1 MWRGKEC
8 VQPEQESQQG
18 EPLQEA
24 ELILT
29 QIADSRLFKTAPMM
43 RSLLLYLWK
52 HRTEPISEYAIA
64 VEALGRR
71 PNFDP
76 KEDATVRVQLAR
88 LRTRL
93 KEFYQERGDS
103 FPLHIAIPVG
113 GHQLTCV
120 YTPVAP
126 APDFASPKSRP
137 SHSMMLLGLACASI
151 VLLLICLSLFTEN
164 RKLKALAPSVRPSLP
179 LFWQSFLSGGKPT
192 NVVVPTPVYFDWLE
206 KNLTVRDLRVP
217 DYDSWSKSPILAEFA
232 KRWGPPVL
240 DQKYAVIQH
249 ILPAVK
255 LIQYLERRGVAT
267 QLVVPQRLDED
278 SYRDQNIILIGGPRT
293 TAHFQAL
300 LGKKHFEIV
309 ATNPTAIRNL
319 DPEPGEPDVF
329 RDAVVTNQHIR
340 FPGIIAMLPRSPE
353 GAASLLLIGSYPL
366 ALVSML
372 SSAEGLNSLDD
383 RWRQRGRPDSWEM
396 VVQGEMD
403 GDTILSVRPLAFRAR
418 LQITRDQPQS
428 KLPVVP
434 TIARTP

>member
-1 MWRGKEC
+1 MSRVKEC
-8 VQPEQESQQG
+8 IQPEQDSQQT
-18 EPLQEA
+18 EPLQEV

-29 QIADSRLFKTAPMM
+29 QIADSRLFKIAPMM

-52 HRTEPISEYAIA
+52 HRTDPISEYAIA

-71 PNFDP
+71 SNFDP

-88 LRTRL
+88 LRARL
-93 KEFYQERGDS
+93 KEFYEERGDS
-103 FPLHIAIPVG
+103 FPLHISIPVG

-126 APDFASPKSRP
+126 APVFASPKPRP
-137 SHSMMLLGLACASI
+137 SHSLMLLGLACASI
-151 VLLLICLSLFTEN
+151 VLLLICLKLFAEN
-164 RKLKALAPSVRPSLP
+164 RKLKASVPSVPPSLP

-206 KNLTVRDLRVP
+206 QNLTVRDLHVP
-217 DYDSWSKSPILAEFA
+217 EYDGWSKSPLLAEFA

-249 ILPAVK
+249 MLPAVK

-267 QLVVPQRLDED
+267 QLVIPQRLDED
-278 SYRDQNIILIGGPRT
+278 SYRHQNIILIGGPRT
-293 TAHFQAL
+293 TARFQAM

-329 RDAVVTNQHIR
+329 RDAVVTNQHIQ

-353 GAASLLLIGSYPL
+353 GAASLLMIGSYPL

-372 SSAEGLNSLDD
+372 SSAEGLNSLND
-383 RWRQRGRPDSWEM
+383 RWIQRGRPESWEM

-403 GDTILSVRPLAFRAR
+403 GDTVLSVRPLAFRA
-418 LQITRDQPQS
+418 ISPQGAP
-428 KLPVVP
+428 PVVP
-434 TIARTP
+434 TIARAR

>member
-1 MWRGKEC
+1 MSRGKEC
-8 VQPEQESQQG
+8 VQPEQDSQQT

-64 VEALGRR
+64 VDALGRR

-88 LRTRL
+88 LRARL
-93 KEFYQERGDS
+93 KEFYAERGDS
-103 FPLHIAIPVG
+103 FPLYVSIPVG
-113 GHQLTCV
+113 GHQLKCV
-120 YTPVAP
+120 YTPIAP
-126 APDFASPKSRP
+126 APAFASPKSRP
-137 SHSMMLLGLACASI
+137 SPSVMLFGLASASI
-151 VLLLICLSLFTEN
+151 VLLLICLALFTEN
-164 RKLKALAPSVRPSLP
+164 RKLKASAPSAAPSLP
-179 LFWQSFLSGGKPT
+179 LFWQAFLSGGKPT

-206 KNLTVRDLRVP
+206 QNLTVRDLRVP
-217 DYDSWSKSPILAEFA
+217 EYDSWTKSPLLAELG

-293 TAHFQAL
+293 TARFQAI

-340 FPGIIAMLPRSPE
+340 FPGIIALLPRSPE
-353 GAASLLLIGSYPL
+353 GAASLLLIGSYPS

-372 SSAEGLNSLDD
+372 SSAEGLNSLND
-383 RWRQRGRPDSWEM
+383 RWKQRGRPASWEM

-418 LQITRDQPQS
+418 LKAQDNPQQN
-428 KLPVVP
+428 KPPGIP
-434 TIARTP
+434 TIARTH

>member
-8 VQPEQESQQG
+8 VQPEQDLQQI

-88 LRTRL
+88 LRARL
-93 KEFYQERGDS
+93 KEFYEERGDS
-103 FPLHIAIPVG
+103 FPLHISIPVG
-113 GHQLTCV
+113 GHQLTFV
-120 YTPVAP
+120 YTPLAP
-126 APDFASPKSRP
+126 APALESPKPRP
-137 SHSMMLLGLACASI
+137 SHSVMFFGLTCASI
-151 VLLLICLSLFTEN
+151 VLLLICLALFTEN
-164 RKLKALAPSVRPSLP
+164 QKLKASAPTVPPSLP
-179 LFWQSFLSGGKPT
+179 LFWQAFLSGGKLT

-206 KNLTVRDLRVP
+206 QNLTVRDLRVP
-217 DYDSWSKSPILAEFA
+217 EYDSWSRSPLLAEFG

-255 LIQYLERRGVAT
+255 LIQYLEKRGVAT
-267 QLVVPQRLDED
+267 QLIVPQRLDED
-278 SYRDQNIILIGGPRT
+278 SYRDQNIVLIGGPRT
-293 TAHFQAL
+293 TARFQAL
-300 LGKKHFEIV
+300 LGKKYFEIV

-340 FPGIIAMLPRSPE
+340 FPGIIALLPRSAE
-353 GAASLLLIGSYPL
+353 GAATLLLIGSYPA

-372 SSAEGLNSLDD
+372 SSAEGLNSLND
-383 RWRQRGRPDSWEM
+383 RWKQRGRPESWEM

-403 GDTILSVRPLAFRAR
+403 GDTVLSVRPLAFRGS
-418 LQITRDQPQS
+418 LQKTRDQQQS
-428 KLPVVP
+428 KLPEVP
-434 TIARTP
+434 TIALTH